1 MLRKDVK
8 NGMEDKKIVVA
19 GYGAMGKRI
28 AEAIENHPSWQ
39 LWGAVDPMNTPQ
51 CYGAL
56 DELPQPPDLIIDFSH
71 PANLAM
77 ICDYARRHKTP
88 CVIST
93 TGFSP
98 AQEDLCRELSAYVP
112 VVRTQNTSLGVNVME
127 KILEVIVPILMDSFD
142 IEITEKH
149 HNKKIDAPSGTAKM
163 LAQTIQKAGDFTLRY
178 GREGVCPRQKGEIGV
193 HSLRGGAIVGEH
205 SVLFAGEGE
214 LIEIKHTALS
224 KQVFVAGAVKAA
236 EFALRAEKGF
246 YSMGDA
252 LFQA

>member
-1 MLRKDVK
+1 
-8 NGMEDKKIVVA
+8 
-19 GYGAMGKRI
+19 
-28 AEAIENHPSWQ
+28 
-39 LWGAVDPMNTPQ
+39 
-51 CYGAL
+51 
-56 DELPQPPDLIIDFSH
+56 
-71 PANLAM
+71 M

>member
-1 MLRKDVK
+1 
-8 NGMEDKKIVVA
+8 
-19 GYGAMGKRI
+19 
-28 AEAIENHPSWQ
+28 
-39 LWGAVDPMNTPQ
+39 
-51 CYGAL
+51 
-56 DELPQPPDLIIDFSH
+56 
-71 PANLAM
+71 
-77 ICDYARRHKTP
+77 
-88 CVIST
+88 
-93 TGFSP
+93 
-98 AQEDLCRELSAYVP
+98 
-112 VVRTQNTSLGVNVME
+112 ME